1 MKKLFLAIALLA
13 SVASCTKDDV
23 INESKEAIGFAG
35 PFVENSTKADDP
47 SYSGDTPFT
56 AFNVWG
62 TVYGNGNTVAI
73 FANDAV
79 SGTVGT
85 GAWTCTT
92 KTNYWIAGAE
102 YYFAA
107 LANADE
113 DADAVTLGADKLP
126 ATVTYTADQT
136 DLVYAKSEKYTGEE
150 SGNDL
155 VALTFNHLLSL
166 VNFTVNNGS
175 QSAIGYSFNVKN
187 IKITGTTKGKYYI
200 QAVESKTA
208 GTWEKLTGGDYDFVD
223 VLTVNNTTS
232 SDDCDKAMLVIPGTV
247 TVSFVVETCVNGT
260 AIRSKSYSKSGITLA
275 AGNSYNFVV
284 VPEVGEEIK
293 FSVASNPTW
302 TTNAAENIPL
312 Q

>member
-35 PFVENSTKADDP
+35 PFVENSTKATDP
-47 SYSGDTPFT
+47 SYSGDADFT
-56 AFNVWG
+56 TFKVWG
-62 TVYGNGNTVAI
+62 TVNGNGNTVAI

-85 GAWTCTT
+85 ASVWTCE
-92 KTNYWIAGAE
+92 KKNYWIAGAK
-102 YYFAA
+102 YNFAA
-107 LANADE
+107 LANAGT
-113 DADAVTLGADKLP
+113 VTLGTDKLP
-126 ATVTYTADQT
+126 ATVEYTANQT
-136 DLVYAKSEKYTGEE
+136 DLVYAKSTEYTGKE
-150 SGNDL
+150 SGNEL
-155 VALTFNHLLSL
+155 VKLTFNHLLSL

-175 QSAIGYSFNVKN
+175 QSVTGYSFNVMN

-200 QAVESKTA
+200 QAADSKTA
-208 GTWEKLTGGDYDFVD
+208 GTWEKLTGGDYDFD
-223 VLTVNNTTS
+223 DELTVNNSTN
-232 SDDCDKAMLVIPGTV
+232 SDDCDEAMLVIPGTV

-260 AIRSKSYSKSGITLA
+260 AIRSKSYSKGDITLA

-284 VPEVGEEIK
+284 EPKVGEEIK
-293 FSVASNPTW
+293 FSVASDPTW
-302 TTNAAENIPL
+302 TTNDDDDITI

>member
-35 PFVENSTKADDP
+35 PFVENSTKATDP
-47 SYSGDTPFT
+47 SYSGTEPFE

-62 TVYGNGNTVAI
+62 TVNGGNGTVAI
-73 FANDAV
+73 FADDAV

-85 GAWTCTT
+85 ASVWTCE
-92 KTNYWIAGAE
+92 KKNYWIAGAK
-102 YYFAA
+102 YNFAA
-107 LANADE
+107 LANAGT
-113 DADAVTLGADKLP
+113 VTLGSDKLP
-126 ATVTYTADQT
+126 ATVTYTALQG
-136 DLVYAKSEKYTGEE
+136 DLVYAKSAEYTGKE
-150 SGNDL
+150 SANPL

-175 QSAIGYSFNVKN
+175 PSATGYSFNVKN
-187 IKITGTTKGKYYI
+187 IKIDGASAGKYYI
-200 QAVESKTA
+200 QAVDSKAA
-208 GTWEKLTGGDYDFVD
+208 GTWEATANDGYTINTI
-223 VLTVNNTTS
+223 TVNNS
-232 SDDCDKAMLVIPGTV
+232 IASADCGKALLVIPGTV
-247 TVSFVVETCVNGT
+247 TVSFDVETCVAEGGNVV
-260 AIRSKSYSKSGITLA
+260 AIRSKSYSKGDITLA

-293 FSVASNPTW
+293 FSVESKPTW
-302 TTNAAENIPL
+302 KTNADENITI